1 MQPWLIAIII
11 VAGLY
16 VLLLIANTTFV
27 ISFYIIMNKHNR
39 AIKIILKSKL
49 DSLKEL
55 IKKMT
60 NNWGMEINNED
71 MHLLDESQTMLD
83 EKDFIKDCDEIK
95 KNLSYINNELNSLC
109 EENESI
115 KNDDEYIL
123 IKENIKQLD
132 SVYRSNVIMYN
143 ADVLGYNYWIRFLPF
158 RYLWLLFRFKIKDL
172 IS

>member
-1 MQPWLIAIII
+1 MQPWLIAIIVI
-11 VAGLY
+11 AGLY
-16 VLLLIANTTFV
+16 VLLLVTNTIFV

-55 IKKMT
+55 VKNMT
-60 NNWGMEINNED
+60 NNWEMEVNSDDI
-71 MHLLDESQTMLD
+71 HLLDDSQRMLD
-83 EKDFIKDCDEIK
+83 EKEFIKECDNIK
-95 KNLSYINNELNSLC
+95 KNLSYINNELTSKC
-109 EENESI
+109 EENESVI
-115 KNDDEYIL
+115 NSDEYIL

-158 RYLWLLFRFKIKDL
+158 RYLWLLFRLKIKDL

>member
-1 MQPWLIAIII
+1 MQPWLIAIIVI
-11 VAGLY
+11 AGLY
-16 VLLLIANTTFV
+16 VLLLITNTIFV

-55 IKKMT
+55 IKQMT
-60 NNWGMEINNED
+60 NNWGIEIKNEN
-71 MHLLDESQTMLD
+71 MHLLDESERMLD
-83 EKDFIKDCDEIK
+83 EKDFIKNCDEIK
-95 KNLSYINNELNSLC
+95 KNLSYINNELTILC
-109 EENESI
+109 DENESI
-115 KNDDEYIL
+115 NNCDEYIL

-158 RYLWLLFRFKIKDL
+158 RYLWLLFRLKIKDL